1 MKEVFEA
8 IEEIETMLERQVEW
22 SLTDHVEKREID
34 PYLTQAYNG
43 LMGLKIMAEDVERE
57 NQL

>member
-8 IEEIETMLERQVEW
+8 IEEIETMLERKVEW

-43 LMGLKIMAEDVERE
+43 LMGLKIMAEDVKRE

>member
-8 IEEIETMLERQVEW
+8 IEEIETMLERKVEW

>member
-8 IEEIETMLERQVEW
+8 IEEIETMLERKVEW
-22 SLTDHVEKREID
+22 SLTDYVEKREID

>member
-8 IEEIETMLERQVEW
+8 IAEIETMLERQVEW
-22 SLTDHVEKREID
+22 SLTDYVEKHEID

>member
-1 MKEVFEA
+1 MIEVFEA

-22 SLTDHVEKREID
+22 GLTDYVEKHEID

-43 LMGLKIMAEDVERE
+43 LMGLKIMAEDVKRE

>member
-8 IEEIETMLERQVEW
+8 IAEIETMLERQVEW
-22 SLTDHVEKREID
+22 GLTDHVEKREID

-43 LMGLKIMAEDVERE
+43 LIGLKIMAEDVKRE

>member
-8 IEEIETMLERQVEW
+8 IAEIETMLERQVEW
-22 SLTDHVEKREID
+22 SLTDYVEKHEID
-34 PYLTQAYNG
+34 PYLTQAYKG
-43 LMGLKIMAEDVERE
+43 LMGLKIMAEDVKRE

>member
-8 IEEIETMLERQVEW
+8 IAEIETMLERKVEW

>member
-22 SLTDHVEKREID
+22 GLTDHVEKHEID

-43 LMGLKIMAEDVERE
+43 LMGLKIMAEDVKRE

>member
-8 IEEIETMLERQVEW
+8 IEEIETMLERKVEW
-22 SLTDHVEKREID
+22 GLTDYVEKREID
-34 PYLTQAYNG
+34 PYLTQAYKG
-43 LMGLKIMAEDVERE
+43 LMGLKIMAEDVKRE

>member
-8 IEEIETMLERQVEW
+8 IAEIETMLERKVEW

-43 LMGLKIMAEDVERE
+43 LMGLKIMAEDVKRE